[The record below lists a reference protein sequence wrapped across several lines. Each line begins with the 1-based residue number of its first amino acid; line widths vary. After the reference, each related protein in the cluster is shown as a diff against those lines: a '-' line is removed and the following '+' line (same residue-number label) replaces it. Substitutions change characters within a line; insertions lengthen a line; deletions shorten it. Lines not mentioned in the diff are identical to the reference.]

1 MDYVGIGR
9 NPKFE
14 EYVKATGE
22 LKRVDVSSLTR
33 EQKMAFFINIY
44 NALVIHAFVVRGP
57 PTNLWA
63 RLKVRFFNNLP
74 NL

>member
-1 MDYVGIGR
+1 MDYEGIGR

-33 EQKMAFFINIY
+33 KQKIAFFVNIY

-63 RLKVRFFNNLP
+63 RLKVSTHACK
-74 NL
+74 